1 MGAMRS
7 AFSPATTIT
16 SSVSG
21 WRARM
26 AEERKVSPCQESKA
40 LSWPMRV
47 EAPAARITPANDGA
61 KRIEERYNLHPITRK
76 GGARRGHR
84 QSTQKTEIP
93 SLWPLA
99 LGPWLKQHQ
108 NQKQRP
114 LPQRARRKT
123 ETGSRIRPEA
133 TAKAKPYSPLIHT
146 DER

>member
-1 MGAMRS
+1 MMGAMRS

-61 KRIEERYNLHPITRK
+61 KRIEERYYKSREQGTGN
-76 GGARRGHR
+76 RG
-84 QSTQKTEIP
+84 QEEQKTAVRSQEP
-93 SLWPLA
+93 EVRS
-99 LGPWLKQHQ
+99 
-108 NQKQRP
+108 QKSEG
-114 LPQRARRKT
+114 RR
-123 ETGSRIRPEA
+123 
-133 TAKAKPYSPLIHT
+133 AKP
-146 DER
+146 

>member
-61 KRIEERYNLHPITRK
+61 KRIEERYYRK
-76 GGARRGHR
+76 ATGNRPSTAPPARRGRRRDLR
-84 QSTQKTEIP
+84 Q
-93 SLWPLA
+93 
-99 LGPWLKQHQ
+99 
-108 NQKQRP
+108 
-114 LPQRARRKT
+114 
-123 ETGSRIRPEA
+123 A
-133 TAKAKPYSPLIHT
+133 TAKAKPLNH
-146 DER
+146 RGHGGHG

>member
-1 MGAMRS
+1 MMGAMRS

-61 KRIEERYNLHPITRK
+61 KRIEERYYRK
-76 GGARRGHR
+76 ATGNRPSTARRDLR
-84 QSTQKTEIP
+84 Q
-93 SLWPLA
+93 
-99 LGPWLKQHQ
+99 
-108 NQKQRP
+108 
-114 LPQRARRKT
+114 
-123 ETGSRIRPEA
+123 A
-133 TAKAKPYSPLIHT
+133 TAKAKPVHHRGPTTAGFQHKGHG
-146 DER
+146 